1 MRKSVLR
8 RKLGLRLRLLL
19 LEGASGVGEAVL
31 SALLLLLLKEIRR
44 WLGYDR
50 SLVWQGRISWH
61 HVPLWHPIAWIWR
74 AEWTSERRVGPE
86 AWGSL
91 RGLTCT
97 RCEHTAC
104 LSGARAITWSMH
116 IFAGVCGARERT
128 EKRGW
133 EGTNFARC
141 VRWWWRDRKRD
152 WSASAHKCLEP
163 RPRRARNS

>member
-1 MRKSVLR
+1 MWGMRESVLR

-50 SLVWQGRISWH
+50 SLVGQGRISWH

-74 AEWTSERRVGPE
+74 AEWASERRVGPE

-116 IFAGVCGARERT
+116 VLREMLGGDAERGTREDNKEALLAVSDGGGGVESGN
-128 EKRGW
+128 G
-133 EGTNFARC
+133 
-141 VRWWWRDRKRD
+141 
-152 WSASAHKCLEP
+152 
-163 RPRRARNS
+163 RRAPAMA